1 MKINLTS
8 IVDSEQSIL
17 QTEAILERFEDTFVC
32 TYVDNRD
39 NEHIDVKMVLSKDE
53 AVITRTN
60 GKDINKSY
68 FKKGYTYLGK
78 QYFSDQVMDLKIE
91 TIDYK
96 FEKLKMFIKYK
107 TYLNDVCVGNFEH
120 FLEFK
125 ERENNEC

>member
-8 IVDSEQSIL
+8 IVDTEQTIL
-17 QTEAILERFEDTFVC
+17 QTEAILEKFEDTLIC

-39 NEHIDVKMVLSKDE
+39 KQHIDVKMVLSKEE
-53 AVITRTN
+53 AVITRKN
-60 GKDINKSY
+60 GNDVNKSY
-68 FKKGYTYLGK
+68 FKKGYIYRGK

-96 FEKLKMFIKYK
+96 YEKLKVFIKYK

-125 ERENNEC
+125 ERDNNEC